1 MLVLSQMLASKI
13 SIDNAKPEKL
23 FYFVANAVVYRPSDG
38 RCLLLKRSDQ
48 EKVFPGKW
56 AVPGGKLE
64 WADFDIS
71 KPDRTLHNEV
81 VNFVNPI
88 EKLLIREIKE
98 EAGIDVEERLDYS
111 GKSVLIV
118 RPDEIP
124 VVFVVFIA
132 TYKSGEVKLEEG
144 AFTDSAWVNAEEVKG
159 YDCIEGIDQE
169 IAGAIDRLSK

>member
-1 MLVLSQMLASKI
+1 MLAKKI
-13 SIDNAKPEKL
+13 SLDKAKPEKL
-23 FYFVANAVVYRPSDG
+23 FYFVANAVVYRPSDS
-38 RCLLLKRSDQ
+38 RCLILKRSDQ

-64 WADFDIS
+64 WADFDIN
-71 KPDRTLHNEV
+71 KPDRTLSDEV

-88 EKLLIREIKE
+88 EKLLIREVRE
-98 EAGIDVEERLDYS
+98 EAGIEVEDQLDYS

-124 VVFVVFIA
+124 VVFVVFVA

-144 AFTDSAWVNAEEVKG
+144 AFTDSAWVNAEEVKA

>member
-1 MLVLSQMLASKI
+1 MLAKKI
-13 SIDNAKPEKL
+13 SIDNAKHEKL
-23 FYFVANAVVYRPSDG
+23 FYFVANAVVFRPSDK
-38 RCLLLKRSDQ
+38 RCLILKRGNQ

-56 AVPGGKLE
+56 AIPGGKLE
-64 WADFDIS
+64 WADFDMN
-71 KPDRTLHNEV
+71 KPDRTLSDEV

-98 EAGIDVEERLDYS
+98 EAGIEVEERLDYL

-124 VVFVVFIA
+124 VVFVVFVA
-132 TYKSGEVKLEEG
+132 TYKSGDVVHEAG
-144 AFTDSAWVNAEEVKG
+144 AFTDSAWVNAAEAKK

-169 IAGAIDRLSK
+169 IAETIKRFSK